1 MTTIPAAV
9 EALVAVCRTALPND
23 RVDDGWTVDPYEVD
37 EDGVTA
43 GVSVGWDENGP
54 SIQADLDREQ
64 SDGMGSDLETY
75 RIYSTLFVAWGN
87 AETPPLR
94 VACFERYEAIKAALR
109 GLRPLVPGVLR
120 ARMLTV
126 DYELSPIE
134 GGWEGRLRWAVEVT
148 AFDRD

>member
-1 MTTIPAAV
+1 MTTIPDAV
-9 EALVAVCRTALPND
+9 EALVDVCRAALPND
-23 RVDDGWTVDPYEVD
+23 RVDDGWTVEPYEID
-37 EDGVTA
+37 TDGVTA

-54 SIQADLDREQ
+54 SVQVDLDREP

-94 VACFERYEAIKAALR
+94 AACFDRYRAIKAALR
-109 GLRPLVPGVLR
+109 ARRPLVTGVLR
-120 ARMLTV
+120 ARMLAV
-126 DYELSPIE
+126 EYDVAPIE
-134 GGWEGRLRWAVEVT
+134 DGWEGRLRWAVEVT